1 MKQFSEYEVHE
12 VALPWSDGTLSA
24 KLWIVGE
31 KAVVGVP
38 EIGLHCYG
46 KSQTEA
52 VFRLFTS
59 LLKYY
64 RQLKAYKDRLPERG
78 LAHLEL
84 LSGWV
89 QSIEDRMKAPKLE
102 HNVVSMG
109 RRRG

>member
-1 MKQFSEYEVHE
+1 MKQVSPHEVHE

-24 KLWIVGE
+24 RLWHVG
-31 KAVVGVP
+31 ARTVVGVP

-64 RQLKAYKDRLPERG
+64 RQLKLHKNRLPERG
-78 LAHLEL
+78 LDHLEL
-84 LSGWV
+84 LTGWV
-89 QSIEDRMKAPKLE
+89 QSIEERMKAPQLE
-102 HNVVSMG
+102 SNVVSIG
-109 RRRG
+109 RRKR